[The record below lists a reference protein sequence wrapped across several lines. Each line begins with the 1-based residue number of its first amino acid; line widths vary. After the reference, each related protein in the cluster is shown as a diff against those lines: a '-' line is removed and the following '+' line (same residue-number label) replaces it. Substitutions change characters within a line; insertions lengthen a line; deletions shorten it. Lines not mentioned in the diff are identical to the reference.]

1 MIPVLIGAAAVAAG
15 AYALSGDD
23 KTKTKRYVNEN
34 GDWVDVLNKQK
45 ISESEIPPEILR
57 RARRIDDETEFGL
70 ALDIDGAINF
80 CPHCGTKVRNA
91 NAKFCVKC
99 GKALVDN

>member
-45 ISESEIPPEILR
+45 NFR
-57 RARRIDDETEFGL
+57 KRNTARNPSQSTQ
-70 ALDIDGAINF
+70 N
-80 CPHCGTKVRNA
+80 
-91 NAKFCVKC
+91 
-99 GKALVDN
+99 